1 MNPYLKLLAAN
12 KARGQFKIESR
23 ATDTG
28 GEATV
33 WLYDVIVNDALE
45 AEFFGGVAP
54 EPFVK
59 ALRAIDAGIIHLRI
73 NSPGGSVFAARAIE
87 QALREHPAQ
96 VVAHIDGYAASAA
109 SVVMLGADRIVAAP
123 GAMVMIHNAWTL
135 AMGNAADLKETAALL
150 EKIDGTLAASYAARA
165 ESRVLG
171 GGEIT
176 ATREQFAQ
184 AMAAETWFTAE
195 EARAAGLV
203 DEVVTTEPAAQA
215 RAQAAWDLSAYAHA
229 PAAAP
234 AAPAPD
240 TAALLRAVAA
250 RVATVPV

>member
-12 KARGQFKIESR
+12 KARGQFKIDPPR
-23 ATDTG
+23 AEADA
-28 GEATV
+28 ATV
-33 WLYDVIVNDALE
+33 WLYDVIVNNADE
-45 AEFFGGVAP
+45 AEWFGGVAP
-54 EPFVK
+54 EPFAK
-59 ALRAIDAGIIHLRI
+59 ALREIKAGTIHLRI

-109 SVVMLGADRIVAAP
+109 SVVMLGADKIVAAP

-135 AMGNAADLKETAALL
+135 AMGNADDLKETAALL

-165 ESRVLG
+165 AAKANG
-171 GGEIT
+171 DIT

-195 EARAAGLV
+195 EAQAAGLV
-203 DEVVTTEPAAQA
+203 DEVVSPEPAAQA
-215 RAQAAWDLSAYAHA
+215 RAQAWDLSAYAHA
-229 PAAAP
+229 PEPAP
-234 AAPAPD
+234 AAPN
-240 TAALLRAVAA
+240 TAALLRAVAL
-250 RVATVPV
+250 REATVPV